1 LNMARSLGAFKMA
14 LPLALSGVLWIVFYQ
29 ADILMLKGI
38 APAGEAGFY
47 SASYRI
53 MEIFSALYRV
63 VFYVSFT
70 RLSQSFGDNAQQ
82 MARQVYRTTLLLT
95 VGILPVVLLA
105 SVFQIPLVNL
115 IYGETYAPSV
125 RSLSIL
131 LPSIAV
137 IIFGELA
144 RYILIAMKRDRYL
157 PPLLVGAVLLNV
169 AANLVLIPRW
179 GGAGAAIATLVSE
192 AALTLVCLQVLIKL
206 GYQRIGWTISAIT
219 LLGLG
224 IVALPSLLLNSLVS
238 VWIGGLGI
246 LGVGAIAF
254 LLRPQHFLK
263 ASSQH
268 I

>member
-1 LNMARSLGAFKMA
+1 
-14 LPLALSGVLWIVFYQ
+14 
-29 ADILMLKGI
+29 
-38 APAGEAGFY
+38 
-47 SASYRI
+47 
-53 MEIFSALYRV
+53 
-63 VFYVSFT
+63 
-70 RLSQSFGDNAQQ
+70 
-82 MARQVYRTTLLLT
+82 VYRTTLLLT

-179 GGAGAAIATLVSE
+179 GGTGAAIATLVSE

-219 LLGLG
+219 LLGLC